1 MKQFDEW
8 KANMQFQYDQTAW
21 NLAQH
26 AFEAGM
32 LAAADIVADLEENWT
47 GPVGKG
53 ALSLATSLIKKTC
66 HDEHEA

>member
-8 KANMQFQYDQTAW
+8 KATMQFQYDQTAW

-32 LAAADIVADLEENWT
+32 LAAAGIVADLEENWT

-53 ALSLATSLIKKTC
+53 ALSRATRMIKKTC
-66 HDEHEA
+66 NHD